1 MDDLWWYRRLAGT
14 LAAVGRRRPPRGR
27 ARSVAFISPA
37 RFADDSI
44 VGGGE
49 RTAWDLAA
57 AMAKLVPT
65 RMISFGPERLST
77 TRGPL
82 AVEIHRPRRWIDDVT
97 FDPLSFGF
105 LRELADVDVVHC
117 HQYQLAAPQ
126 LAIVAAAAL
135 GKRVYV
141 TDRGGCGHHVDPE
154 VPVVECV
161 TEFLPISRFSVS
173 LLPPEGRMHVI
184 RDGVSPLFMD
194 ANGEQP
200 CGGRVL
206 YVGRIMRHKGID
218 VLIDALPPRMGL
230 DVVGR
235 VYDPD
240 YAALLRERAEGRDV
254 RFVHDASDEVVAE
267 HYRRALVTVLPSVY
281 EDVFGGLSDRPELL
295 GGVLQE
301 SLASGTP
308 VICTDVGGM
317 PEVVRDGENGFTVP
331 PNDRPALADRI
342 GRLAADPALRRRLG
356 VAGRAGVRSWDAAA
370 RETLARYRS

>member
-14 LAAVGRRRPPRGR
+14 LAALGRRRPPRGR
-27 ARSVAFISPA
+27 ARSVAFVSPA
-37 RFADDSI
+37 RFAGDAI

-57 AMAKLVPT
+57 AMAELVPT

-82 AVEIHRPRRWIDDVT
+82 AIELYRPRRWIDDVA
-97 FDPLSFGF
+97 FDPLAFGF
-105 LRELADVDVVHC
+105 LRKLAAVDVVHC
-117 HQYQLAAPQ
+117 HQYQLASTQ
-126 LAIVAAAAL
+126 LAIVTAAAL

-154 VPVVECV
+154 VPVAGCV

-173 LLPPEGRMHVI
+173 LLPEVPMHVI
-184 RDGVSPLFMD
+184 RDGVSPLFM
-194 ANGEQP
+194 ASGGEQP
-200 CGGRVL
+200 GSGRVL
-206 YVGRIMRHKGID
+206 YVGRVMRHKGID

-240 YAALLRERAEGRDV
+240 YATLLRERAEGRDV

-281 EDVFGGLSDRPELL
+281 DDAFGGYSDRPELL

-308 VICTDVGGM
+308 VICTEVGGM
-317 PEVVRDGENGFTVP
+317 PEVVRDGETGFVVP
-331 PNDRPALADRI
+331 PNDWPALTDRI
-342 GRLAADPALRRRLG
+342 GRLAADPALRRRMG
-356 VAGRAGVRSWDAAA
+356 EAGRAGVRSWDGAA
-370 RETLARYRS
+370 RETLARYRA